1 MRRSAVAWR
10 LAAGAGLLA
19 VGWSAIASPRVARAD
34 VAAGQALR
42 DAGGPAVDR
51 AVVATTDLG
60 SVYATLSASATLAV
74 LGRRRD
80 AADVAGVGLSAWA
93 CSEAAKR
100 VFDRRRPYEAD
111 GTRRLLRPPAGSSF
125 PSGHATV
132 ATAVGLT
139 LAEGAAHPAGRAILS
154 GLGPQVAASRVYAGV
169 HYPSDVVGGAGLGT
183 LLATAWRG
191 PLGGLGR
198 WVVARAVAV
207 STALARVLG
216 AALAAGLR
224 RRRAGRRA

>member
-1 MRRSAVAWR
+1 MRPSAVAWR

-19 VGWSAIASPRVARAD
+19 AGWSALASPRVARAD
-34 VAAGQALR
+34 LAAGQTLR

-51 AVVATTDLG
+51 AVVATTDFG
-60 SVYATLSASATLAV
+60 SVYAVLSASAVLAA
-74 LGRRRD
+74 LGRRGD

-139 LAEGAAHPAGRAILS
+139 LAEGATHSAGRALLTA
-154 GLGPQVAASRVYAGV
+154 LGPQVAASRVYAGV
-169 HYPSDVVGGAGLGT
+169 HYPSDVIGGTGLGT

-198 WVVARAVAV
+198 WLVARTATV
-207 STALARVLG
+207 SAALARGLG
-216 AALAAGLR
+216 AALAAGAR
-224 RRRAGRRA
+224 RWRARRRA

>member
-1 MRRSAVAWR
+1 MRPSLAAWR
-10 LAAGAGLLA
+10 AAAGAGLLVA
-19 VGWSAIASPRVARAD
+19 GWSAIASPRIARVD
-34 VAAGQALR
+34 LAAGQTLR
-42 DAGGPAVDR
+42 EAGGPAVDR

-60 SVYATLSASATLAV
+60 SVYATLSAAATLAL

-93 CSEAAKR
+93 CSEATKR
-100 VFDRRRPYEAD
+100 LFDRRRPYEAD
-111 GTRRLLRPPAGSSF
+111 GTRRLLRPPTGSSF

-139 LAEGAAHPAGRAILS
+139 LARDAPHPAGRAILAAI
-154 GLGPQVAASRVYAGV
+154 GPQVAASRVYAGV
-169 HYPSDVVGGAGLGT
+169 HYPSDVLGGAGLGT